1 MALANSPEER
11 ERLKDRVI
19 EVPSVEVSIPQFAAV
34 EQRLQDAPPVR
45 FDVVRQV
52 RVFEPYLQ
60 YVELRLT
67 GAAIQRRRVVIP
79 KAIQNLG
86 ADEGLQSRLK
96 TTFDLIERTGALSS
110 KKIEGEL
117 NEIRKT
123 LPRRLA
129 RITDVYCSRHR
140 SRGSKRS
147 SLNFA
152 RG

>member
-1 MALANSPEER
+1 M
-11 ERLKDRVI
+11 
-19 EVPSVEVSIPQFAAV
+19 
-34 EQRLQDAPPVR
+34 
-45 FDVVRQV
+45 RQV

-117 NEIRKT
+117 NEIRKN
-123 LPRRLA
+123 P
-129 RITDVYCSRHR
+129 
-140 SRGSKRS
+140 
-147 SLNFA
+147 SLGKDHGHVHA
-152 RG
+152 QGTEAEVRKKAG